1 MSAEAL
7 ISLMKNVPNSSIF
20 EHLKKDS
27 FPLQQLERDF
37 IAAVGTRSPRII
49 SFFELEK
56 SITAIKGNNGAWK
69 LSGPLEI
76 LVEPSSATCGSKH
89 QHPIN
94 RNHAELVRYGNQYD
108 AIYGRSRVSLLSI
121 VDKESKRI
129 DGNREAGENLLLPL
143 SDANLDC
150 LKSLGF
156 RDQENRFNGIHSAKN
171 TCEWLLEDPQYR
183 HWMNEP
189 RGLFWIK
196 GNPGAGKSVLMKFAV
211 MRMNHENPGAIVLSF
226 FLHGRGK
233 ILQKTPLGLFRALL
247 NSMLKYFPRYL
258 SDLTKLFEDRE
269 KRFGS
274 FLENR
279 WDWAE
284 KELQEFMLKVLTHG
298 TRNRPVIIFVDALD
312 ECGKDVAKGLLTYF
326 KDIMEEFES
335 NGAQVKICFSS
346 RHYPILGHGTIPGIS
361 VEERNDK
368 DIRSVIQR
376 KFKEIEPE
384 VRRRQLEKDILLKAQ
399 GGFQWAV
406 LVADMIADENATGTK
421 AEKLIEKLASTPE
434 DLEELYTEILS
445 NATDAEKEQMV
456 KLAQWIL
463 FSERPLSVQ
472 ELRDALAT
480 DKEMTYTTVSELRSH
495 EVWIQPPA
503 QFERHVTHISRGLVE
518 FQTREVWEQYEPGE
532 EEPDREAQFI
542 HQSVADHMLNK
553 FLDHLDCVGGN
564 PSRIGAGHFQ
574 ISRSCFKYLTLKDVL
589 EGDSLSRGKFSV
601 KFPLAPYAVRFLFD
615 HIRQVE
621 QAGVSQIDLLSLI
634 PWESDLVS
642 MKKFASIW
650 RKLDPD
656 TSHAPIGWPF
666 VGATVLHILVAFG
679 SKTAFDASIEHYD
692 GDMNGRDSRGYT
704 PLLLAIRER
713 HNDLALSLLD
723 WSMNEKEHH
732 RKSTPQDILMNDD
745 NIKISRFVDV
755 NTKNDEGETPL
766 TVALTELAGD
776 VIFKLIE
783 SDVELEYFGGKPDL
797 LRYTIC
803 QRDEKLLKKL
813 IEKKLSLDGGVYFAV
828 KELSR
833 AEDKVL
839 ESFISRLLE
848 AGGDTIKLQDLDK
861 TVEQGNR
868 SESED
873 ESDDESDFALDDQ
886 ALILASRQGQ
896 TKIVDLLL
904 SHGASSIYRNVRG
917 EFPLMEA
924 VMECHEKLV
933 ETLLQADPSAATMQ
947 DEDGETALHY
957 AVENEFYEIA
967 KILIREVPA
976 AVKIKNHRKRTP
988 LHQAVMGGHEELV
1001 EMMIQGE
1008 PSAVSIEYGD
1018 KSFLYLA
1025 LKHRHEKIAERLIEK
1040 GVPVMTLVHE
1050 GPRLLYLAIQRGYKN
1065 VAISLMQVGP
1075 SAPTFQDDAGDT
1087 SLHIAVKHGHKNIVE
1102 MLIQKVPSATNIAN
1116 NRDETPLHSA
1126 VRSKNIEIISMLLY
1140 GDVSALDMMNSRR
1153 QTPLELAVIGGNR
1166 AIVELLLMHVVDIDS
1181 KTLNKSPWLIQA
1193 AIEGNHHMIEV
1204 LQNRG
1209 LVSTEFE
1216 HMYRPLLQLK
1226 TGNIVHFEV
1235 IKRLVIIN
1243 WTMDYIDNTHHDFV
1257 QVQLFEA
1264 AKLGHELIIRV
1275 IIYISCIDFALPL
1288 KDKNGQTL
1296 LSLAAENGHEA
1307 IVKLLLGIGNAD
1319 PDSRD
1324 SDGNTPLS
1332 RAASNG
1338 HLAIVKLLLDTGKID
1353 VDTKDPHGWTPI
1365 MWALSVENMDLAT
1378 ILQSYSRE
1386 RTYHLLPRPT

>member
-1 MSAEAL
+1 MSVEAL
-7 ISLMKNVPNSSIF
+7 IPLMNNVPNSSIF

-37 IAAVGTRSPRII
+37 KAAVGARSPQIY

-56 SITAIKGNNGAWK
+56 SLTAIKGNNGTWK
-69 LSGPLEI
+69 LSGPSEI
-76 LVEPSSATCGSKH
+76 LVEPSSATCGSKN
-89 QHPIN
+89 QHPTNN
-94 RNHAELVRYGNQYD
+94 RNHAELVKYGNQYEP
-108 AIYGRSRVSLLSI
+108 IYNCIRVSLLSI
-121 VDKESKRI
+121 VVKESRKI
-129 DGNREAGENLLLPL
+129 DGNREAGENP
-143 SDANLDC
+143 
-150 LKSLGF
+150 
-156 RDQENRFNGIHSAKN
+156 KN

-183 HWMNEP
+183 LWMNEP

-247 NSMLKYFPRYL
+247 NSMLKYFPQYL

-298 TRNRPVIIFVDALD
+298 TRNRPVIMFVDALD

-326 KDIMEEFES
+326 KDIMEEIES

-346 RHYPILGHGTIPGIS
+346 RHYPILGHGTMPGIS

-384 VRRRQLEKDILLKAQ
+384 ARRRQLEKDILLKAQ

-480 DKEMTYTTVSELRSH
+480 DKEMTYTTVSELRSD
-495 EVWIQPPA
+495 EVWIQPSA
-503 QFERHVTHISRGLVE
+503 RFERYVTHISRGLVE

-553 FLDHLDCVGGN
+553 FLSHSDCVRG
-564 PSRIGAGHFQ
+564 SLSQIGAGHFQ
-574 ISRSCFKYLTLKDVL
+574 ISRSCFKYLALKEVL

-601 KFPLAPYAVRFLFD
+601 QFPLAPYAVRFLFD
-615 HIRQVE
+615 HIKQVE
-621 QAGVSQIDLLSLI
+621 QARVSQIDLLSLI
-634 PWESDLVS
+634 PWELDLVS

-666 VGATVLHILVAFG
+666 AEATVLHILVALG
-679 SKTAFDASIEHYD
+679 SKTAFEASIEHYD
-692 GDMNGRDSRGYT
+692 GDMNGRDSGGYT

-713 HNDLALSLLD
+713 HYDLALSLLD
-723 WSMNEKEHH
+723 WSMNGKEHH
-732 RKSTPQDILMNDD
+732 RKSPPQDILMNDD
-745 NIKISRFVDV
+745 DIPISRFVDV

-766 TVALTELAGD
+766 TVALTESAGD

-783 SDVELEYFGGKPDL
+783 SGAELEYFGAKSAL
-797 LRYTIC
+797 LHYTIC

-813 IEKKLSLDGGVYFAV
+813 IEKRFSLDGGVYFAV
-828 KELSR
+828 KELSKG
-833 AEDKVL
+833 EDKVL

-848 AGGDTIKLQDLDK
+848 AGADTTKLPDFNK
-861 TVEQGNR
+861 SVEQGVR
-868 SESED
+868 DEPDDELDDELDDESED
-873 ESDDESDFALDDQ
+873 AADNQ
-886 ALILASRQGQ
+886 ALILASGQGQ
-896 TKIVDLLL
+896 TKIVNLLL
-904 SHGASSIYRNVRG
+904 SYGASPIYQNEHG
-917 EFPLMEA
+917 DFPLMEA
-924 VMECHEKLV
+924 TLIRHEKLI
-933 ETLLQADPSAATMQ
+933 ETLLQADPSAATM
-947 DEDGETALHY
+947 
-957 AVENEFYEIA
+957 
-967 KILIREVPA
+967 
-976 AVKIKNHRKRTP
+976 
-988 LHQAVMGGHEELV
+988 
-1001 EMMIQGE
+1001 
-1008 PSAVSIEYGD
+1008 
-1018 KSFLYLA
+1018 
-1025 LKHRHEKIAERLIEK
+1025 
-1040 GVPVMTLVHE
+1040 
-1050 GPRLLYLAIQRGYKN
+1050 
-1065 VAISLMQVGP
+1065 
-1075 SAPTFQDDAGDT
+1075 QDDAGDT

-1102 MLIQKVPSATNIAN
+1102 MLIQK
-1116 NRDETPLHSA
+1116 
-1126 VRSKNIEIISMLLY
+1126 
-1140 GDVSALDMMNSRR
+1140 
-1153 QTPLELAVIGGNR
+1153 
-1166 AIVELLLMHVVDIDS
+1166 
-1181 KTLNKSPWLIQA
+1181 
-1193 AIEGNHHMIEV
+1193 GNHHMIEL

-1235 IKRLVIIN
+1235 IKRLVINN

-1307 IVKLLLGIGNAD
+1307 IVKLLLGIGKAD

-1338 HLAIVKLLLDTGKID
+1338 HLAIVKLLLDTG
-1353 VDTKDPHGWTPI
+1353 
-1365 MWALSVENMDLAT
+1365 
-1378 ILQSYSRE
+1378 
-1386 RTYHLLPRPT
+1386 